1 MSTTRIT
8 EKLSTLVQSQ
18 LPEFVRSDYST
29 FVAFLEAYYRFLEQD
44 QSSQELI
51 QNALQY
57 SDIDKTA
64 PSFVQY
70 FLKNYATAVS
80 PSLLA
85 NKPLLIK
92 RINDL
97 YTSKGGALSF
107 KLLFSILYDTG
118 VSLNYP
124 YEYVLRASDGIWEQ
138 RVSIR
143 VTLID
148 GSAEDILNRNLILEK
163 NNRVYQTN
171 ILRIKDLSNNLYELF
186 LDSNTLGDYTINDTV
201 SVSDKE
207 GVIFIGLV
215 APTTTKYSII
225 TAGKNFKVG
234 QIFTVNVA
242 GAVET
247 IIQVTE
253 IDADGGISKVK
264 FINYGYGFTTNITAN
279 FNTALPVAT
288 TIEAKVSRTLG
299 FIESVVI
306 WKNWGDSDPNRYFD
320 TDYTVDSQLYTGNLT
335 TSVSTTVAFGEGSS
349 SGTQSDDKIA
359 SIIFTLGAVGRY
371 PGFYTSNKGFLSEA
385 EVKLQDDLLYQ
396 PFAYQT
402 VTDIDIEKFY
412 DAVKFLIHPAGQELY
427 NNRVITNDINVQS
440 NVSVVYSLTAP

>member
-1 MSTTRIT
+1 MASIRIK
-8 EKLSTLVQSQ
+8 EKLSTLVQNQ

-29 FVAFLEAYYRFLEQD
+29 FVSFLEAYYEFLEQD

-70 FLKNYATAVS
+70 FLKNYATFIN

-97 YTSKGGALSF
+97 YTSKGSELSF

-118 VSLNYP
+118 VELNYP

-148 GSAEDILNRNLILEK
+148 GSADDILNRNLFLEK
-163 NNRVYQTN
+163 NNRVYSTN
-171 ILRIKDLSNNLYELF
+171 IIRLKDLGNNLYELF
-186 LDSNTLGDYTINDTV
+186 LDSNTLGDYAVGDRV
-201 SVSDKE
+201 SVSDDE
-207 GVIFIGLV
+207 GIIFVGTV
-215 APTTTKYSII
+215 RPTTTNYSII

-253 IDADGGISKVK
+253 VNADGGISKIK
-264 FINYGYGFTTNITAN
+264 FINYGYGFNVNVTAN
-279 FNTALPVAT
+279 FNAALPVAT
-288 TIEAKVSRTLG
+288 TVQAKVSRTLG
-299 FIESVVI
+299 FKENII
-306 WKNWGDSDPNRYFD
+306 IFKNYDVSDANRYFD
-320 TDYTVDSQLYTGNLT
+320 TDYTIASELYTGNLAVN
-335 TSVSTTVAFGEGSS
+335 VSTTVSSSEGSS
-349 SGTQSDDKIA
+349 SGEQSDDKIA

-371 PGFYTSNKGFLSEA
+371 PGFYTSNKGFLSESD
-385 EVKLQDDLLYQ
+385 VKIQDSLLYQ

-402 VTDIDIEKFY
+402 ITDLDIEQFY

-427 NNRVITNDINVQS
+427 NNRTITNEVNVQS
-440 NVSVVYSLTAP
+440 NVSVVYSVTVP